1 MLAKRTKT
9 IETFIIPEEF
19 DDYTKRGY
27 VIFLSKPTVFGT
39 YRAVKIEVIKEQV
52 SGSTFNFK
60 PAYQPKI
67 KTSKSLLRFWDLIYT
82 RA

>member
-9 IETFIIPEEF
+9 LETFIIPEEF

-39 YRAVKIEVIKEQV
+39 YRAIKIEVINEQV
-52 SGSTFNFK
+52 TRPSHNFQ
-60 PAYQPKI
+60 PAKQPRI
-67 KTSKSLLRFWDLIYT
+67 ITSLFRFWDMVYT
-82 RA
+82 HA